1 MQKEDSQIIIRR
13 FFETIQVLKR
23 HKVIRGKGTLCKRYG
38 INPWNFN
45 TLEKSPS
52 RDLFQIAWLDY
63 MVRDYKVSPFWLLS
77 GEGDVLLPGWT
88 FEKVKSVQ
96 KTCKSKEGSN

>member
-1 MQKEDSQIIIRR
+1 
-13 FFETIQVLKR
+13 
-23 HKVIRGKGTLCKRYG
+23 
-38 INPWNFN
+38 
-45 TLEKSPS
+45 
-52 RDLFQIAWLDY
+52 

-96 KTCKSKEGSN
+96 KTCKLKEDDT